1 MVARRGALADYGFT
15 DYFTDRLPSSG
26 ALHTLQLNRVSIN
39 LKSRRVKLA
48 TKTATAAKRIGTSKT
63 APAINQG
70 DLTKGQLRKL
80 NALRK
85 SVGEEIAHKAFAE
98 WLNSQTVAVEEVDK
112 NAELIAEL
120 LVDQI
125 NQGKLRIPRGGYL
138 VRRGRGRVVV
148 EPAAN

>member
-1 MVARRGALADYGFT
+1 M
-15 DYFTDRLPSSG
+15 
-26 ALHTLQLNRVSIN
+26 
-39 LKSRRVKLA
+39 A
-48 TKTATAAKRIGTSKT
+48 TKTATAARRKATSKT

-70 DLTKGQLRKL
+70 ELTKGQLRKL

-85 SVGEEIAHKAFAE
+85 SIGEEIAHKAFAE
-98 WLNSQTVAVEEVDK
+98 WLNAQTVAVEEVDK